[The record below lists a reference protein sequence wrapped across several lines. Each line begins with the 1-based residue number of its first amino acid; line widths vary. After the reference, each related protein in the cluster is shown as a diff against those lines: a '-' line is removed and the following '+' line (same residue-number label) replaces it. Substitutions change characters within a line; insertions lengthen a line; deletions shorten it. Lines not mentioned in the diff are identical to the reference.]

1 MINGLVAKRYA
12 KALFEVA
19 YNNRILEQVEA
30 DLQLIVKVFRE
41 TEGFLS
47 FLRHPLV
54 DKEKKK
60 QIIDTAFGDSIS
72 SVSKKLLLRLIEGG
86 REEYVEAI
94 AEAYTHLSNQVRGIV
109 DVTATTAIAL
119 TQEEKDKITQSIQT
133 KIGKT
138 VRLHNIVDPN
148 IIGGMVIQIGDR
160 LYDGSLKKKL
170 LMVKRS
176 LMASRA

>member
-1 MINGLVAKRYA
+1 MINGLVARRYA

-19 YNNRILEQVEA
+19 YANRILDQVEA
-30 DLQLIVKVFRE
+30 DLQLIVKVFKG

-47 FLRHPLV
+47 FLRHPLIE
-54 DKEKKK
+54 KEKKK
-60 QIIDTAFGDSIS
+60 QMIDSAFGDSILPI
-72 SVSKKLLLRLIEGG
+72 SKKLLFQLIEAN

-94 AEAYTHLSNQVRGIV
+94 RDAYIKLANQVRGIV

-119 TQEEKDKITQSIQT
+119 TEEEKEKITQSIQF

-138 VRLHNIVDPN
+138 VRLHNIVDPS
-148 IIGGMVIQIGDR
+148 IIGGIMIQIGDR

-170 LMVKRS
+170 LKVQRS
-176 LMASRA
+176 LMASRV